1 MSAITTTL
9 ITGGSRGIG
18 LEIARLLASRG
29 HRLLL
34 VSRDSVRLNS
44 AAQELRQAYGAEVH
58 SHAIDLSEPGI
69 LIRIISIACYSSTS
83 LQLRSFV
90 KSMVH

>member
-9 ITGGSRGIG
+9 ITGGSGGIG

-34 VSRDSVRLNS
+34 VSRDSVRLNTCASIASSTTLVS
-44 AAQELRQAYGAEVH
+44 AW
-58 SHAIDLSEPGI
+58 SMSTSI
-69 LIRIISIACYSSTS
+69 LIRIISIACYSSMS

-90 KSMVH
+90 KPMVH

>member
-9 ITGGSRGIG
+9 ITGGSGGIG

-34 VSRDSVRLNS
+34 VSSWFRHGR
-44 AAQELRQAYGAEVH
+44 
-58 SHAIDLSEPGI
+58 
-69 LIRIISIACYSSTS
+69 
-83 LQLRSFV
+83 
-90 KSMVH
+90 